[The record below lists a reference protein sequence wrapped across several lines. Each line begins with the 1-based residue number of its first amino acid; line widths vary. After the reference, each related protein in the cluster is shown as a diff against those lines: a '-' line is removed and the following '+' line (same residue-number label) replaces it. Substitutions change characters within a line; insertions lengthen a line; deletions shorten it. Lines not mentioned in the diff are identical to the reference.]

1 MAQRDV
7 EQYLRPVAR
16 PERGWIV
23 QLQDA
28 QSGLRF
34 WASILHV
41 DVEAETML
49 VVVESDTG
57 ADNLGYG
64 AGDAF
69 TVAFR
74 YVHHIGPPASRAQ
87 LAAEVIAARADGARR
102 ARGRRR
108 TSRDERQDV
117 GVQENVEK
125 IDAPPVELSTNCE
138 FQSARR
144 GVFGVD
150 ALGETLL
157 CF

>member
-1 MAQRDV
+1 MAGDAAAV
-7 EQYLRPVAR
+7 GVA
-16 PERGWIV
+16 PTELSLTV

-87 LAAEVIAARADGARR
+87 QQAEQRATHPRPTKIPNPSVIDWSELMEDDPPRKRVKRASEKSRR
-102 ARGRRR
+102 L
-108 TSRDERQDV
+108 D
-117 GVQENVEK
+117 
-125 IDAPPVELSTNCE
+125 
-138 FQSARR
+138 
-144 GVFGVD
+144 
-150 ALGETLL
+150 
-157 CF
+157 